1 MAYLFIGMIIGGI
14 IGLTVGSL
22 AVAFR
27 LAEKEITRGGLFFYT
42 NGNLAAKLAKFP
54 FISVYFTRVNL
65 SFYSLSYPY

>member
-27 LAEKEITRGGLFFYT
+27 LAEKEIARLKMEI
-42 NGNLAAKLAKFP
+42 NSNEK
-54 FISVYFTRVNL
+54 S
-65 SFYSLSYPY
+65 

>member
-27 LAEKEITRGGLFFYT
+27 LAEKEITRLKREI
-42 NGNLAAKLAKFP
+42 NSMRKAKQKQ
-54 FISVYFTRVNL
+54 IL
-65 SFYSLSYPY
+65 SLQWAVFLQCSG

>member
-1 MAYLFIGMIIGGI
+1 MFLALF
-14 IGLTVGSL
+14 VERQKKKSQ
-22 AVAFR
+22 
-27 LAEKEITRGGLFFYT
+27 EEDCFFYT